1 MAVRWARCPS
11 SPLPP
16 PALLNFSGTAAPPSS
31 VTGSR
36 CEGGLCLPPCP
47 APHCPLPGVKAK
59 GGPRRCWMTGQTLQG
74 PETGADLPGDPQ
86 ASRVSS
92 HPEPSWEAGHLG
104 SSTSMTLLATPT
116 RPPRPDICPFVLQSE
131 LDLEKGSEMRKWVL
145 SGILA
150 SEETY
155 LSHLEALLLVR
166 GAGLGGQGRPG
177 QCCHGGLGAAPT
189 CPQNP
194 CQHPQEGRTWPCCGG
209 WPSPGGQWTHS

>member
-1 MAVRWARCPS
+1 
-11 SPLPP
+11 
-16 PALLNFSGTAAPPSS
+16 
-31 VTGSR
+31 
-36 CEGGLCLPPCP
+36 
-47 APHCPLPGVKAK
+47 
-59 GGPRRCWMTGQTLQG
+59 
-74 PETGADLPGDPQ
+74 
-86 ASRVSS
+86 
-92 HPEPSWEAGHLG
+92 
-104 SSTSMTLLATPT
+104 MTLLATPT

-166 GAGLGGQGRPG
+166 GAGGAVPGGQGRPG

-189 CPQNP
+189 CPRNP
-194 CQHPQEGRTWPCCGG
+194 CQHPQEGRTWPRCGG